1 MDARD
6 SHRLLLDG
14 ATGTELDRR
23 GVDTSLPLWSAR
35 AITDAPDVLS
45 AIHRDYLLAG
55 ADIITANTFR
65 TQERTLAQAGRPGQG
80 RELTLRAVE
89 IARRARDA
97 INSDAQV
104 AGSVAPMAD
113 CYEPD
118 RSPPFEQCLEEHAD
132 HIDALIEG
140 GADLLLIETMN
151 TVHEARAAIEV
162 ARERLPGRWIASCCL
177 RSDGPSGVLLS
188 GEPVGALGP
197 YLAGAFA
204 VGVNCAS
211 AASLA
216 AQIDHLRRL
225 VEPGTRLIA
234 YANIGRPDPVRGW
247 VNTDA
252 VNPARY
258 AEHART
264 WLKAG
269 ASIIGGCCGTTP
281 ATIAAL
287 AALKV

>member
-1 MDARD
+1 MPA
-6 SHRLLLDG
+6 LLILDG

-35 AITDAPDVLS
+35 AIVDAPQVL
-45 AIHRDYLLAG
+45 AAVHRDYLLGG

-65 TQERTLAQAGRPGQG
+65 TQERTLARAGRTGQG

-89 IARRARDA
+89 IARQARDA
-97 INSDAQV
+97 INADARV
-104 AGSVAPMAD
+104 AGSVAPLED

-140 GADLLLIETMN
+140 GVDLLLIETMN
-151 TVHEARAAIEV
+151 AVQEARAAIEV
-162 ARERLPGRWIASCCL
+162 ARGRLPGRWIVSCCP
-177 RSDGPSGVLLS
+177 RSDGPPGVLLS
-188 GEPVGALGP
+188 GEPVEALGP
-197 YLAGAFA
+197 YLAGAYA

-234 YANIGRPDPVRGW
+234 YANVGRPDPIRGW

-252 VNPARY
+252 IDPARY
-258 AEHART
+258 ADHART
-264 WLKAG
+264 WVEAG